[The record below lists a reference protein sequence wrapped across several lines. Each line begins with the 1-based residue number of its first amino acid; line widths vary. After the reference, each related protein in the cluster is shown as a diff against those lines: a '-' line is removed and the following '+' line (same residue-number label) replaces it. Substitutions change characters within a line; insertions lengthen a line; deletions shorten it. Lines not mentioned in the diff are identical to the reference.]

1 MKRHVRFAAV
11 MILSTMKFLNF
22 GIIITA
28 TMMTLICDSFLEIR
42 QSDLCFATHE
52 DILVLIF
59 KCDFEDTFS
68 NYRTVSFDIAEIIA
82 SVAIF

>member
-1 MKRHVRFAAV
+1 
-11 MILSTMKFLNF
+11 
-22 GIIITA
+22 
-28 TMMTLICDSFLEIR
+28 MMTLICDSFLEIR
-42 QSDLCFATHE
+42 QSDPCFATHE

-68 NYRTVSFDIAEIIA
+68 NYCTVSFDIAEIIA